1 MFYETSDNDHG
12 LPYDPFKSCIV
23 PRPIGWISTIDGNGV
38 INLAPYSFFNG
49 VSGDPPMVM
58 FASNGRQPHGSKD
71 TVTNCEETGEFVVNL
86 ATWSLRK
93 NMNQTSAAVPPD
105 VNEMELAE
113 LAMASSDLVNPPRV
127 KDTPIHMECQHFQT
141 IDLPCHKQDHRNAIV
156 IGRVLGIHIDD
167 SLLVDGKVD
176 LSRCRPIARLG
187 YMEYSRV
194 DYIFTMERP
203 K

>member
-86 ATWSLRK
+86 ATWSLRE

>member
-49 VSGDPPMVM
+49 VSSDPPMVM

>member
-1 MFYETSDNDHG
+1 LFYETSDNDHG

>member
-71 TVTNCEETGEFVVNL
+71 TVANCEETGEFVVNL

>member
-23 PRPIGWISTIDGNGV
+23 PRPIGWISTIDGNGL

-176 LSRCRPIARLG
+176 LNRCRPIARLG